1 MYVCV
6 YVCVYLNHFAQQKLI
21 QRCKSATVKKEGDFP
36 AHPVVKTLCFHCR
49 GHGFEPWWGTR
60 SHMPSTAKEEKK
72 KKKELPKPR
81 LSKGLMITFN
91 CICQLLAFENI
102 NSCHDQKHDGT

>member
-6 YVCVYLNHFAQQKLI
+6 YVCVYLNHFARQKLI
-21 QRCKSATVKKEGDFP
+21 QGCKSATIKKEGEKKKKKEGDFP

-60 SHMPSTAKEEKK
+60 SHMPSTPKK
-72 KKKELPKPR
+72 KKKE
-81 LSKGLMITFN
+81 N
-91 CICQLLAFENI
+91 CPNPGSQRV
-102 NSCHDQKHDGT
+102 